1 MGFSPTS
8 TAFDPYDRQNQKHSG
23 FDFIDQPLSSWRSQK
38 SRHKS
43 SGPAQDPF
51 TDKDPFDDQHAER
64 AVVGRHTEGDND
76 EDYQRRLQTQYTETW
91 YSDPGGAGLG
101 TATANPASANRPRSW
116 FGPETA
122 AVTDWAGIQGD
133 RRPSYIDGP
142 QSIYHETN
150 DPTNPNAHTW
160 TEVSPSARSPQ
171 SAKSTMSTRVPA
183 PPVPPLPAAYQSP
196 RKQSARKDA
205 RPETDFS
212 CGDFYQGYDHSR
224 PGTEY
229 TQYTHDQPPEMS
241 FTSMET
247 PATSTLLPW
256 MTKNDVPPPIPVKGP
271 VNPSTL
277 PQGKETGGFGFG
289 SPPKVP
295 LRSPPSAAMAQKP
308 DVQNKGWLGVIPA
321 FR

>member
-1 MGFSPTS
+1 M
-8 TAFDPYDRQNQKHSG
+8 AVN
-23 FDFIDQPLSSWRSQK
+23 
-38 SRHKS
+38 
-43 SGPAQDPF
+43 PF
-51 TDKDPFDDQHAER
+51 TDNNAER
-64 AVVGRHTEGDND
+64 ASPGRELVVVNQHDAD
-76 EDYQRRLQTQYTETW
+76 ADYQRRLETEYTETW
-91 YSDPGGAGLG
+91 YSDPGEAGLG
-101 TATANPASANRPRSW
+101 TANALSAKKTRSW

-122 AVTDWAGIQGD
+122 AMTDMGGD

-171 SAKSTMSTRVPA
+171 SAKSTMSSRVPA
-183 PPVPPLPAAYQSP
+183 PPVPLLPAAYQGQSQSP
-196 RKQSARKDA
+196 GTRPKKDA

-229 TQYTHDQPPEMS
+229 TQFAHDNSPETS
-241 FTSMET
+241 FTQMQT

-256 MTKNDVPPPIPVKGP
+256 LSENDAPPPIPVKGA
-271 VNPSTL
+271 VNPTTL
-277 PQGKETGGFGFG
+277 PNQPQRKETGGFGFG

-295 LRSPPSAAMAQKP
+295 LRSPPSAAVAQKP
-308 DVQNKGWLGVIPA
+308 EVQSKGWLGVIPA

>member
-1 MGFSPTS
+1 M
-8 TAFDPYDRQNQKHSG
+8 N
-23 FDFIDQPLSSWRSQK
+23 
-38 SRHKS
+38 
-43 SGPAQDPF
+43 PF
-51 TDKDPFDDQHAER
+51 ADNHAER
-64 AVVGRHTEGDND
+64 VSPGRNGNGGGDGD
-76 EDYQRRLQTQYTETW
+76 GGGDDDADYQRRLETEYTETW
-91 YSDPGGAGLG
+91 YSDPGEAGLG
-101 TATANPASANRPRSW
+101 TASAMSANRTRSW

-122 AVTDWAGIQGD
+122 AMTDGGDPFGD

-142 QSIYHETN
+142 RSIYHETN

-171 SAKSTMSTRVPA
+171 SAKSTMSNRVPA
-183 PPVPPLPAAYQSP
+183 PPVPPLPAAYQS
-196 RKQSARKDA
+196 QSQSPKSAKKNA

-229 TQYTHDQPPEMS
+229 TQYTPQPETS
-241 FTSMET
+241 FTNMQF

-256 MTKNDVPPPIPVKGP
+256 LSENDAPPPIPVKGP
-271 VNPSTL
+271 VNPTTL
-277 PQGKETGGFGFG
+277 PNQPQRKETGGFGFG
-289 SPPKVP
+289 SSSNAP

-308 DVQNKGWLGVIPA
+308 NVQSKGWLGVIPT

>member
-1 MGFSPTS
+1 M
-8 TAFDPYDRQNQKHSG
+8 
-23 FDFIDQPLSSWRSQK
+23 
-38 SRHKS
+38 
-43 SGPAQDPF
+43 DPF
-51 TDKDPFDDQHAER
+51 TDHHAER
-64 AVVGRHTEGDND
+64 ASPGRNRNGAGDGDNEND
-76 EDYQRRLQTQYTETW
+76 AHYQRRLETEYTETW

-101 TATANPASANRPRSW
+101 TASAISATRPRSW

-122 AVTDWAGIQGD
+122 AMTDGGGPFGD

-150 DPTNPNAHTW
+150 DPTNPNAHMW

-171 SAKSTMSTRVPA
+171 SAKSTASNRVPA
-183 PPVPPLPAAYQSP
+183 PPVPPLPAAYQS
-196 RKQSARKDA
+196 QSQSPKSSAAKKDA

-229 TQYTHDQPPEMS
+229 TQYTPHDQAPETS
-241 FTSMET
+241 FTGMHT
-247 PATSTLLPW
+247 PATSTMLPW
-256 MTKNDVPPPIPVKGP
+256 LSEKDAPPPIPVKGP
-271 VNPSTL
+271 VNPTTL
-277 PQGKETGGFGFG
+277 PNQPQRKETGGFGFG
-289 SPPKVP
+289 SSVKAP

-308 DVQNKGWLGVIPA
+308 NVQSKGWLGVIPT